1 MTPTLKDFQT
11 GAMIKSIG
19 VPNVSEKLTL
29 AFTSKELNIASILTN
44 SVGNEASSVCRFN
57 MKATKPNGKPYYV
70 EYVLFCKTCVNS
82 GLVTEIVELLDTQ

>member
-1 MTPTLKDFQT
+1 MEVSYGLRFNKFYKT
-11 GAMIKSIG
+11 GTTE
-19 VPNVSEKLTL
+19 VE
-29 AFTSKELNIASILTN
+29 ILD